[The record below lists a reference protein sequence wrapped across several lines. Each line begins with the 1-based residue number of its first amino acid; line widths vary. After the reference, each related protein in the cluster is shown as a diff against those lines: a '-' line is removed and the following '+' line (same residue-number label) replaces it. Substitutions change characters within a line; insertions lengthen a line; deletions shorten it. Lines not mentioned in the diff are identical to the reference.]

1 MATSYSYN
9 SGGGVNCFKTHSN
22 STKLLKTPP
31 NPVQTLS
38 NWSKPVTTHPNP
50 SKPCPNL
57 PNPTPC
63 RGTQLRQNTRVL
75 LPNNRKKLK
84 KRRFALIPGFEAIL
98 CNKNQNKTIQLDFCQ
113 VGSYFVEC
121 GNVPHSNFSKPC
133 PLALVVYILLQFH
146 PCQLLFV
153 IVL

>member
-1 MATSYSYN
+1 MDFGHFIFLQFRRRSQL
-9 SGGGVNCFKTHSN
+9 FQTHSN

-31 NPVQTLS
+31 NPVKTLS

-63 RGTQLRQNTRVL
+63 RGTQLRQNTCVL

-84 KRRFALIPGFEAIL
+84 KRRFALITLLWPLLSKSFRTFLNSITFYYLNAIS
-98 CNKNQNKTIQLDFCQ
+98 Q
-113 VGSYFVEC
+113 
-121 GNVPHSNFSKPC
+121 SNPTKGIKIAAS
-133 PLALVVYILLQFH
+133 L
-146 PCQLLFV
+146 LLFKC
-153 IVL
+153 